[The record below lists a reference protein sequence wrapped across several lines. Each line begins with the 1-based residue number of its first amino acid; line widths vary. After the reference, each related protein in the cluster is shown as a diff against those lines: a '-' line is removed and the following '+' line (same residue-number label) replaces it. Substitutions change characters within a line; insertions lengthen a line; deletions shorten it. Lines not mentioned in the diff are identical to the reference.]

1 MEVVRI
7 LSIALF
13 VGAWLVALIS
23 WFYSLYEFVSMHRFR
38 ASTFTRGRLVFQ
50 ESAPFPIERTTI
62 DTGRVY
68 KTRIGKF
75 QFLNPRECLFCLK
88 FQIFS
93 LRIQTPFPIKGRIR
107 LDNGVATIEGRIPL
121 GTTIFLGAWL
131 VGWTV
136 GGLMF
141 AVMDP
146 AVAVESFG
154 FTAVGWLFAGAIYFV
169 SLPIELGRARRIVE
183 EIRAQVLSK

>member
-1 MEVVRI
+1 
-7 LSIALF
+7 LSIAIF
-13 VGAWLVALIS
+13 IGAWLVAVIS
-23 WFYSLYEFVSMHRFR
+23 WFYSIYEFVSMHRFP
-38 ASTFTRGRLVFQ
+38 STFILGRLVLK
-50 ESAPFPIERTTI
+50 ESAPFPIERAPI
-62 DTGRVY
+62 DTARVY

-75 QFLNPRECLFCLK
+75 KFLNPRECLFCLK
-88 FQIFS
+88 FQIFA

-141 AVMDP
+141 AVLAP
-146 AVAVESFG
+146 GIAVESLS
-154 FTAVGWLFAGAIYFV
+154 FTAVGWLIWGATSFW
-169 SLPIELGRARRIVE
+169 SFRIELGRARRIVD
-183 EIRAQVLSK
+183 EIRILVSSK